1 MKFKRV
7 FLIVVDSL
15 GIGAAKD
22 AALFDDVGSD
32 TFGHIA
38 EKMETFTIPNFVS
51 LGVANLKKL
60 DRVEPAADPLGYYL
74 KLEEASNGK
83 DTMTGHW
90 EMMGLY
96 TEKPFI
102 AFTDT
107 GFPQELMDELEKR
120 TGYECVGNIAAS
132 GTQIIDDM
140 GEEAVAKKQLIV
152 YTSADSVLQIA
163 ASEETIGVPAV
174 HRTSRGRI

>member
-107 GFPQELMDELEKR
+107 GFPQELMDELERNLSRVLDRKYKNAWVDIDNEPDEN
-120 TGYECVGNIAAS
+120 GNCVIRL
-132 GTQIIDDM
+132 QMD
-140 GEEAVAKKQLIV
+140 IV
-152 YTSADSVLQIA
+152 YEDILGDYTDALKRLGEDY
-163 ASEETIGVPAV
+163 
-174 HRTSRGRI
+174 

>member
-60 DRVEPAADPLGYYL
+60 DLPDPVGPATTA
-74 KLEEASNGK
+74 
-83 DTMTGHW
+83 
-90 EMMGLY
+90 
-96 TEKPFI
+96 
-102 AFTDT
+102 
-107 GFPQELMDELEKR
+107 
-120 TGYECVGNIAAS
+120 
-132 GTQIIDDM
+132 
-140 GEEAVAKKQLIV
+140 
-152 YTSADSVLQIA
+152 
-163 ASEETIGVPAV
+163 
-174 HRTSRGRI
+174 